1 MKPLR
6 LISLLLVAAFAGAMI
21 LALVFGGPRDPLAIP
36 SINDPFGN
44 VDFTDLPAASHFTA
58 RDGVRLAFSAY
69 PPLESKSKGS
79 VVLVHGSSAG
89 RSSMHVLSKAFAAAG
104 YATYALDV
112 RGHGES
118 GVKGS
123 IAYVGQLEDDLE
135 DFMRSVK
142 PVMPAT
148 LAGFS
153 SGGGFVLRFAGGNRQ
168 EQFSNYLLLSPF
180 ISQDS
185 PTSRQD
191 SGGWVSFGLP
201 RYLAIALF
209 DAAGVHAFNGLT
221 VIKFALN
228 EKAKTFLTSQYSY
241 ALEENFRPERDYRAN
256 IRAVREPVRLIVGQD
271 DEVFYADRFAAVFK
285 SEGKDVPVTILP
297 GIGHIPLTLDPRAA
311 EAEVSAV
318 TSMDE
323 PPPGPPK

>member
-6 LISLLLVAAFAGAMI
+6 LISLFLAATFAGAMI
-21 LALVFGGPRDPLAIP
+21 LALAFGGPRDLPPIA

-89 RSSMHVLSKAFAAAG
+89 RSSMHVLAKAFAAAG
-104 YATYALDV
+104 YAAYALDV

-142 PVMPAT
+142 PVGPAT

-201 RYLAIALF
+201 RYLAIALLN
-209 DAAGVHAFNGLT
+209 AARVHAFNGLT

-241 ALEENFRPERDYRAN
+241 ALEENFRPQRDYRAN

-271 DEVFYADRFAAVFK
+271 DEVFHADRFAAVFK

-297 GIGHIPLTLDPRAA
+297 GIGHIPLTLDPRAI
-311 EAEVSAV
+311 EAAVSAV
-318 TSMDE
+318 RSMDE
-323 PPPGPPK
+323 PPPGPRE